1 MLNCLSVKLSL
12 ITLVAASA
20 VNSYSYQVVIAQFST
35 ITELG
40 QEEHPINIPKKTEGK
55 EENVSIKVN
64 RSEERKKKGKRNKQ
78 SRSSRLLASYH

>member
-20 VNSYSYQVVIAQFST
+20 VNSYSYQVVIAKLST

-64 RSEERKKKGKRNKQ
+64 RSEERKKKKEKETNNHE
-78 SRSSRLLASYH
+78 AAVF